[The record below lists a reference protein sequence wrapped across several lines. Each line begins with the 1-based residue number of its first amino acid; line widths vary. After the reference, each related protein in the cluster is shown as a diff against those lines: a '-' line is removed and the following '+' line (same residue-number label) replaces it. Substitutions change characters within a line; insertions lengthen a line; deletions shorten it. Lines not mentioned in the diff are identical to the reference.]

1 VSGRPRWQLVSLAL
15 ALAGAGVAGYLTLV
29 AYDESLLVCGLGD
42 CATVQNSPYAKLGG
56 IPIALLGLLMYLVLL
71 GLGVVRWRLVHQ
83 TELLTSANTSIA
95 LAGTLFSGYL
105 TYLEL
110 FVIHAICQW
119 CVASAVIVTL
129 LLLVEGWGLRQL
141 LRGETSALVS
151 APAPPRQRRQ
161 QPAR

>member
-1 VSGRPRWQLVSLAL
+1 MSARPRWQLVSLGL

-71 GLGVVRWRLVHQ
+71 VVGLVRWRLVRQ
-83 TELLTSANTSIA
+83 AELLTSANTSIA
-95 LAGTLFSGYL
+95 LAGTIYSGYL

-129 LLLVEGWGLRQL
+129 LLLVEGWGLRRL
-141 LRGETSALVS
+141 LRSGASALDS
-151 APAPPRQRRQ
+151 APVPPRQRRQ
-161 QPAR
+161 QPAP

>member
-1 VSGRPRWQLVSLAL
+1 
-15 ALAGAGVAGYLTLV
+15 
-29 AYDESLLVCGLGD
+29 
-42 CATVQNSPYAKLGG
+42 
-56 IPIALLGLLMYLVLL
+56 VLL

-83 TELLTSANTSIA
+83 TELLTSANTSVA

-141 LRGETSALVS
+141 LRGETSELVS

-161 QPAR
+161 QPSP

>member
-1 VSGRPRWQLVSLAL
+1 MNGRPRWQLASFGL
-15 ALAGAGVAGYLTLV
+15 ALAGTGVAGYLTLV

-71 GLGVVRWRLVHQ
+71 VVGLVRWRFVRQ
-83 TELLTSANTSIA
+83 AELLTSANTSIA
-95 LAGTLFSGYL
+95 LAGTLYSGYL

-141 LRGETSALVS
+141 LRDGTSALVS

-161 QPAR
+161 QPAP